1 MIEEKENHP
10 WNRRPDRKPIDLPDL
25 ISKKVLHLSPKLH
38 CLVVCPSRSWG
49 GLEQVAATDATDL
62 ADLGLKIRVLC
73 LEGSPISDFLL
84 RHSGISLLPV
94 GKTPRNSFDF
104 SFRSQL
110 NPLLEEGVN
119 LIHVHQPSLLG
130 SIVPWI
136 WFEPKVGLIATRHI
150 MSNHMKRDVYHRLLY
165 SRVDFLTVMSQVL
178 RRNVIETHNYRE
190 NDIQVV
196 NLGLD
201 FDAFEPSRVQS
212 EAQRQEWGAGPET
225 VVIGLVG
232 RIDPAKGQAVFI
244 QAAAA
249 LMTGLP
255 EGRKVKFV
263 IVGEETLGGG
273 GNHLAE
279 LKKMVVDYRLEEVV
293 LFAGYHKNIPEVM
306 KSFDIF
312 VMPSRQEAFGLVAI
326 EAMAMERPIV
336 VSRGGSAAEIVGLSE
351 EYGLT
356 VRPGDPYDLQMKLR
370 YLMDRPKER
379 ALLGARARQ
388 HVSRN
393 YDRKKRVLKTLQLYE
408 RVLKKRAI
416 LL

>member
-1 MIEEKENHP
+1 MEDRLDRHWK
-10 WNRRPDRKPIDLPDL
+10 RRPEIKPIDLPDL

-38 CLVVCPSRSWG
+38 CLVVCLSRSWG
-49 GLEQVAATDATDL
+49 GLEQVAATDSTDL
-62 ADLGLKIRVLC
+62 ADLGLKIRVIC
-73 LEGSPISDFLL
+73 LEGSPIADFLL
-84 RHSGISLLPV
+84 RHSGISLLPISRM
-94 GKTPRNSFDF
+94 PRNNFDF
-104 SFRSQL
+104 AFRSQIDD
-110 NPLLEEGVN
+110 LLEEGVN

-150 MSNHMKRDVYHRLLY
+150 MSNHMKRDPYHRLLY

-178 RRNVIETHNYRE
+178 RRNVIETHHFRE

-212 EAQRQEWGAGPET
+212 EAQRKEWGADPDT
-225 VVIGLVG
+225 IVIGLVG

-244 QAAAA
+244 QAAAG

-255 EGRKVKFV
+255 VGRKIKFV
-263 IVGEETLGGG
+263 IVGEETLGGSS
-273 GNHLAE
+273 NHLAE
-279 LKKMVVDYRLEEVV
+279 LKQMVADYRLEDVV

-336 VSRGGSAAEIVGLSE
+336 VSRGGSAGEIVGFSE
-351 EYGLT
+351 EYGLM
-356 VRPGDPYDLQMKLR
+356 VRPGDPYDLQVKLR
-370 YLMDRPKER
+370 SLMDHPKER
-379 ALLGARARQ
+379 ALLGARARE
-388 HVSRN
+388 HVYRN